1 MIECQC
7 KQEEVINMVT
17 DAELIFWCVAV
28 ILAIVFLLGVCLFAP
43 RDLYVSE
50 YCVRRACGEKMH

>member
-1 MIECQC
+1 
-7 KQEEVINMVT
+7 MVT
-17 DAELIFWCVAV
+17 DAELIFWCVAG
-28 ILAIVFLLGVCLFAP
+28 ILAIVFIVGACLFAP

>member
-7 KQEEVINMVT
+7 KQEEVIEMVT
-17 DAELIFWCVAV
+17 DAELIFWCVAG
-28 ILAIVFLLGVCLFAP
+28 ILAIVFIVGACLFAP